1 MKFKCA
7 RSAAT
12 TFALVVALIVSQDGA
27 LAAEKVEFQTPLIFK
42 VWKQARSDLSE
53 PRLRSLVH
61 ELQSLDYSMVEA
73 SRLVMK
79 GEDEGV
85 KIQQK
90 NREELGRV
98 LDAYGLTAYDE
109 MGPVHSDRH
118 FEDPM
123 KLKDNDLIEIWK
135 NARQSQKFSEDELK
149 SLWRELLDHKT
160 QLDEYRSNE
169 KAVHSKAQNPI
180 KQETKTRALEEDHK
194 RLQNNLI
201 RIRSKVEGATT
212 TSKKGNFDMLELTDT
227 QIRELW
233 VIAKNKPLSSVDKQ
247 QIKVSWHF

>member
-1 MKFKCA
+1 
-7 RSAAT
+7 
-12 TFALVVALIVSQDGA
+12 
-27 LAAEKVEFQTPLIFK
+27 
-42 VWKQARSDLSE
+42 
-53 PRLRSLVH
+53 
-61 ELQSLDYSMVEA
+61 
-73 SRLVMK
+73 MK

-169 KAVHSKAQNPI
+169 KVFVPYITIEILLLYIVFVSINSKLSILA
-180 KQETKTRALEEDHK
+180 
-194 RLQNNLI
+194 
-201 RIRSKVEGATT
+201 RI
-212 TSKKGNFDMLELTDT
+212 
-227 QIRELW
+227 
-233 VIAKNKPLSSVDKQ
+233 
-247 QIKVSWHF
+247 